1 MILHLQNGVVDRN
14 RVAKDDGFRD
24 GGRVGKGVG
33 EHLGEAHAGAVVQL
47 LGVIDG
53 DAQHA
58 RDAPVRVTLDGVEVE
73 HRALKLRQLL
83 DSLQDFFLGKIGC
96 RNVVRNVSALFLTH
110 VFGDG
115 LQRQRGEIGLLAQ
128 VVDAMVHGDAPQPM
142 VEVEDG
148 AGRGEALHRLQ
159 KDILRQVLRHGEV
172 VHIALAQPDNPAET
186 APVLPLYKFHLVHT
200 ILLPIS
206 YCLLPNIL

>member
-14 RVAKDDGFRD
+14 RVANDDGFRD

-83 DSLQDFFLGKIGC
+83 DGLQQLFLGKSGGAG
-96 RNVVRNVSALFLTH
+96 RGFLHARAL
-110 VFGDG
+110 GDG

-159 KDILRQVLRHGEV
+159 KDILRQVLRHREI
-172 VHIALAQPDNPAET
+172 VHIAVAQPDNPAET